1 MTMGSAGSSKRPLHS
16 GELAR
21 LAGISAD
28 SLRHYERI
36 GVLPPPERTAAGYR
50 VYPSEALDRVRLV
63 RRALAFGFSLAELA
77 RIFGVRDR
85 GGVPCRQA
93 RSLGK
98 AKLAEVERR
107 LHELEALRGQLRQI
121 LQHWDRRLARTPRGH
136 RAELL
141 ASLPEPSLPMTK
153 TPLKRKRGHRIT

>member
-1 MTMGSAGSSKRPLHS
+1 MGSTPSVKRPLHS

-21 LAGISAD
+21 LAGVSAD
-28 SLRHYERI
+28 SLRHYERV
-36 GVLPPPERTAAGYR
+36 GVLPPPERNAAGYR
-50 VYPSEALDRVRLV
+50 VYPPAALGRVRLV

-93 RSLGK
+93 RALGK

-107 LHELEALRGQLRQI
+107 LRELEVLRGQLRQI
-121 LQHWDRRLARTPRGH
+121 LQHWDRRLARTSRGH

-141 ASLPEPSLPMTK
+141 ASLPEPSPLMTK
-153 TPLKRKRGHRIT
+153 TPFKRKRGHRIT